1 MSMLKELISEIS
13 AVAEGEVY
21 HEDEE
26 FNAYDMS
33 GGNYDDAY
41 ALGVRA
47 GRAELARELMDLI
60 EAES

>member
-13 AVAEGEVY
+13 AVAEGPV
-21 HEDEE
+21 HHQDEDFVLIERI
-26 FNAYDMS
+26 S
-33 GGNYDDAY
+33 NYDDAY
-41 ALGVRA
+41 ELGVEA